1 MCKCPKCEKTITQ
14 LDAEVIP
21 AHLRG
26 GKVIEGAVFTCPL
39 CHTILGAG
47 LDPVS
52 LTNQIINAVQS
63 AAKPGVR
70 NG

>member
-14 LDAEVIP
+14 LEAEVIP

-26 GKVIEGAVFTCPL
+26 GKIIEGAVFMCPL

-47 LDPVS
+47 LDPVT
-52 LTNQIINAVQS
+52 LTNQIITAVQNV
-63 AAKPGVR
+63 AKAGSR
-70 NG
+70 N